1 VDKIEQKNKKNILN
15 TLMRYVFGVFFL
27 LSSAV
32 SFSSSFIAGLL
43 FFLATLIAIPPTATQ
58 LERKF
63 NFSMSGTIRFFVV
76 LFLVIIAFSSVP
88 HVDSTTVLNNST
100 DPIAAPLTSAN
111 GGSTIEMPTSTE
123 TSEVATISD
132 NKGTMDIITSP
143 TGATI
148 TVDGVAQG
156 FSPVK
161 GLPVDEGDHV
171 VDLYL
176 SGYNSK
182 TLTVYVTN
190 SDTKTVDWTFTPYVD
205 SSSTEIE
212 KSEVTDTD
220 KSEVTDTDKSEVTD
234 TDKSE
239 VTDTDKSEV
248 TDTDKSEVTDTDK
261 SEQSKAQITTPNLKS
276 TTSNTI
282 ETDSTLLYASSES
295 NVYHNAGCSYVQR
308 IKPENLITFKSVQ
321 EAKAHGYRACK
332 KCGG

>member
-1 VDKIEQKNKKNILN
+1 MDKIEQKNKKNILN

-234 TDKSE
+234 TE
-239 VTDTDKSEV
+239 
-248 TDTDKSEVTDTDK
+248 K